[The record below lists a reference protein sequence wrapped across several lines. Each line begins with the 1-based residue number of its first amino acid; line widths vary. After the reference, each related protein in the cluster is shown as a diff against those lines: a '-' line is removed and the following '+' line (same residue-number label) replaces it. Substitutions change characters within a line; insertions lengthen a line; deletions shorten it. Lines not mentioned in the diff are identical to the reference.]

1 MKQSKMT
8 LIALVIILIG
18 LALCTIHIVY
28 ADNQNSK
35 EASSND
41 LGFMQQSFDTKQVE
55 HTSKTKLTSYD
66 KSGQQSDATGNLS
79 DLSGNLTTNNS
90 TGSNSLG
97 NYSEIVGG
105 SETKIPKGLGK
116 KHSYTSWQS
125 VNSSNKDAFK
135 LVKKTGLHFDNEGFA
150 KIRGRYVV
158 ICTKV
163 FGDVGDYVDF
173 YKENGTVIPCIIGD
187 IKNSSNKWGTSNGKD
202 VLDFFVDRAT
212 WYPVDEGGN
221 QQLDSVSFKIQEDD
235 LEEICDYFEKLTE
248 YFDNIQ
254 NNNSKVTSIE
264 NIIKKLNTIGNALET
279 GNKQLTLVVM
289 IVLCFIFYFAFK
301 FVFPIYVIALAMFT
315 IYNVKL
321 SSKIYTT
328 SLLRKVIEDNISAI
342 EQMYRD
348 KALAQL
354 NQEKRELE
362 ESYKETKNE
371 LENELSDTKN
381 KLESILM
388 SAKERFTYDDDKLR
402 ENQNNLLIVNKNK
415 KSELERLK
423 LQEKQKY
430 DSLLK
435 ELEVT
440 KQQFDQAA
448 DNLKNKYINFDK
460 VGDSYVMD
468 KDFLLDIDAVTKKP
482 KFFEFNFGS
491 NLFIYSDI
499 TDVIN
504 FIKLFVVQVRARLKP
519 SCINM
524 TIFDDKFMGRDYL
537 CFKETEDDKYDNIMR
552 LLINKEELKNYV
564 GELSELS
571 ITRTTNIKREFN
583 NIIEYNN
590 FMLSQNSLPES
601 YTFFFVQDIVL
612 NTLLETTFRQ
622 ILLNGSDLGIYPFV
636 FLSMENFSQGGNDAK
651 ELIKYFDN
659 IYTFDQDA
667 THQYEGSNTILKR
680 KAKDFVLERILG
692 EES

>member
-1 MKQSKMT
+1 MNTDKKQQEVLSYDDLKIKLTNLQRDLAKCRENIENYERQSKHLEHEELNIKQSFERT
-8 LIALVIILIG
+8 LSEESNKELNQYVNNLSAPVANKVTELEDELLELEDRFKEEMSKFSKEDLTDYYYSESEMLEDVHKALAMLNERLTNLIG
-18 LALCTIHIVY
+18 ERF
-28 ADNQNSK
+28 QK
-35 EASSND
+35 E
-41 LGFMQQSFDTKQVE
+41 L
-55 HTSKTKLTSYD
+55 
-66 KSGQQSDATGNLS
+66 
-79 DLSGNLTTNNS
+79 
-90 TGSNSLG
+90 
-97 NYSEIVGG
+97 
-105 SETKIPKGLGK
+105 
-116 KHSYTSWQS
+116 
-125 VNSSNKDAFK
+125 
-135 LVKKTGLHFDNEGFA
+135 
-150 KIRGRYVV
+150 
-158 ICTKV
+158 
-163 FGDVGDYVDF
+163 
-173 YKENGTVIPCIIGD
+173 
-187 IKNSSNKWGTSNGKD
+187 
-202 VLDFFVDRAT
+202 
-212 WYPVDEGGN
+212 N

-264 NIIKKLNTIGNALET
+264 NIVKKLNTIGNALET

-289 IVLCFIFYFAFK
+289 LVLCFIFYFAFK

-342 EQMYRD
+342 EQMYRE
-348 KALAQL
+348 KALDQL

-491 NLFIYSDI
+491 NLFIYYDI

>member
-1 MKQSKMT
+1 MNTDKKQQEVLSYDDLKIKLTNLQRDLAKCRENIENYERQSKHLEHEELNIKQSFERT
-8 LIALVIILIG
+8 LSEESNKELNQYVNNLSAPVANKVTELEDELLELEDRFKEEMSKFSKEDLTDYYYSESEMLEDVHKALAMLNERLTNLIG
-18 LALCTIHIVY
+18 ERF
-28 ADNQNSK
+28 QK
-35 EASSND
+35 E
-41 LGFMQQSFDTKQVE
+41 L
-55 HTSKTKLTSYD
+55 
-66 KSGQQSDATGNLS
+66 
-79 DLSGNLTTNNS
+79 
-90 TGSNSLG
+90 
-97 NYSEIVGG
+97 
-105 SETKIPKGLGK
+105 
-116 KHSYTSWQS
+116 
-125 VNSSNKDAFK
+125 
-135 LVKKTGLHFDNEGFA
+135 
-150 KIRGRYVV
+150 
-158 ICTKV
+158 
-163 FGDVGDYVDF
+163 
-173 YKENGTVIPCIIGD
+173 
-187 IKNSSNKWGTSNGKD
+187 
-202 VLDFFVDRAT
+202 
-212 WYPVDEGGN
+212 N
-221 QQLDSVSFKIQEDD
+221 QQLDSVSFKIQADD

-289 IVLCFIFYFAFK
+289 LVLCFIFYFAFK

-504 FIKLFVVQVRARLKP
+504 FVKLFVVQVRARLKP

>member
-1 MKQSKMT
+1 MNTDKKQQEVLSYDDLKIKLTNLQRDLAKCRENIENYERQSKHLEHEELNIKQSFERT
-8 LIALVIILIG
+8 LSEESNKELNQYVNNLSAPVANKVTELEDELLELEDRFKEEMSKFSKEDLTDYYYSESEMLEDVHKALAMLNERLTNLIG
-18 LALCTIHIVY
+18 ERF
-28 ADNQNSK
+28 QK
-35 EASSND
+35 E
-41 LGFMQQSFDTKQVE
+41 L
-55 HTSKTKLTSYD
+55 
-66 KSGQQSDATGNLS
+66 
-79 DLSGNLTTNNS
+79 
-90 TGSNSLG
+90 
-97 NYSEIVGG
+97 
-105 SETKIPKGLGK
+105 
-116 KHSYTSWQS
+116 
-125 VNSSNKDAFK
+125 
-135 LVKKTGLHFDNEGFA
+135 
-150 KIRGRYVV
+150 
-158 ICTKV
+158 
-163 FGDVGDYVDF
+163 
-173 YKENGTVIPCIIGD
+173 
-187 IKNSSNKWGTSNGKD
+187 
-202 VLDFFVDRAT
+202 
-212 WYPVDEGGN
+212 N
-221 QQLDSVSFKIQEDD
+221 QQLDSVSFKIQADD

-264 NIIKKLNTIGNALET
+264 NIVKKLNTIGNALET

-289 IVLCFIFYFAFK
+289 LVLCFIFYFAFK

-388 SAKERFTYDDDKLR
+388 SSKERFTYDDDKLR

>member
-1 MKQSKMT
+1 MHKLNVDMNTDKKQQEVLSYDDLKIKLTNLQRDLAKCRENIENYERQSKHLEHEELNIKQSFERT
-8 LIALVIILIG
+8 LSEESNKELNQYVNNLSAPVANKVTELEDELLELEDRFKEEMSKFSKEDLTDYYYSESEMLEDVHKALAMLNERLTNLIG
-18 LALCTIHIVY
+18 ERF
-28 ADNQNSK
+28 QK
-35 EASSND
+35 E
-41 LGFMQQSFDTKQVE
+41 L
-55 HTSKTKLTSYD
+55 
-66 KSGQQSDATGNLS
+66 
-79 DLSGNLTTNNS
+79 
-90 TGSNSLG
+90 
-97 NYSEIVGG
+97 
-105 SETKIPKGLGK
+105 
-116 KHSYTSWQS
+116 
-125 VNSSNKDAFK
+125 
-135 LVKKTGLHFDNEGFA
+135 
-150 KIRGRYVV
+150 
-158 ICTKV
+158 
-163 FGDVGDYVDF
+163 
-173 YKENGTVIPCIIGD
+173 
-187 IKNSSNKWGTSNGKD
+187 
-202 VLDFFVDRAT
+202 
-212 WYPVDEGGN
+212 N

-264 NIIKKLNTIGNALET
+264 NIVKKLNTVGNALET

-289 IVLCFIFYFAFK
+289 LVLCFIFYFAFK

-692 EES
+692 EEI

>member
-1 MKQSKMT
+1 MHKLNVDMNTDKKQQEVLSYDDLKIKLTNLQRDLAKCRENIENYERQSKHLEHEELNIKQSFERT
-8 LIALVIILIG
+8 LSEESNKELNQYVNNLSAPVANKVTELEDELLELEDRFKEEMSKFSKEDLTDYYYSESEMLEDVHKALAMLNERLTNLIG
-18 LALCTIHIVY
+18 ERF
-28 ADNQNSK
+28 QK
-35 EASSND
+35 E
-41 LGFMQQSFDTKQVE
+41 L
-55 HTSKTKLTSYD
+55 
-66 KSGQQSDATGNLS
+66 
-79 DLSGNLTTNNS
+79 
-90 TGSNSLG
+90 
-97 NYSEIVGG
+97 
-105 SETKIPKGLGK
+105 
-116 KHSYTSWQS
+116 
-125 VNSSNKDAFK
+125 
-135 LVKKTGLHFDNEGFA
+135 
-150 KIRGRYVV
+150 
-158 ICTKV
+158 
-163 FGDVGDYVDF
+163 
-173 YKENGTVIPCIIGD
+173 
-187 IKNSSNKWGTSNGKD
+187 
-202 VLDFFVDRAT
+202 
-212 WYPVDEGGN
+212 N

-264 NIIKKLNTIGNALET
+264 NIVKKLNTIGNALET

-289 IVLCFIFYFAFK
+289 LVLCFIFYFAFK
-301 FVFPIYVIALAMFT
+301 FVFPIYVIALVMFT

>member
-1 MKQSKMT
+1 MNTDKNQQEVLSYDDLKIKLTNLQRDLAKCRENIENYERQSKHLEHEELNIKQSFERT
-8 LIALVIILIG
+8 LSEESNKELNQYVNNLSAPVANKVTELEDELLELEDRFKEEMSKFSKGDLTDYYYSESEMLEDVHKALAMLNERLTNLIG
-18 LALCTIHIVY
+18 ERF
-28 ADNQNSK
+28 QK
-35 EASSND
+35 E
-41 LGFMQQSFDTKQVE
+41 L
-55 HTSKTKLTSYD
+55 
-66 KSGQQSDATGNLS
+66 
-79 DLSGNLTTNNS
+79 
-90 TGSNSLG
+90 
-97 NYSEIVGG
+97 
-105 SETKIPKGLGK
+105 
-116 KHSYTSWQS
+116 
-125 VNSSNKDAFK
+125 
-135 LVKKTGLHFDNEGFA
+135 
-150 KIRGRYVV
+150 
-158 ICTKV
+158 
-163 FGDVGDYVDF
+163 
-173 YKENGTVIPCIIGD
+173 
-187 IKNSSNKWGTSNGKD
+187 
-202 VLDFFVDRAT
+202 
-212 WYPVDEGGN
+212 N

-448 DNLKNKYINFDK
+448 DNLKNRYINFDK

>member
-1 MKQSKMT
+1 MHKLNVDMNTDKKQQEVLSYDDLKIKLTNLQRDLAKCRENIENYERQSKHLEHEELNIKQSFERT
-8 LIALVIILIG
+8 LSEESNKELNQYVNNLSAPVANKVTELEDELLELVDRVKEEMSKFSKEDLTDYYYSESEMLEDVHKALAMLNERLTNLIG
-18 LALCTIHIVY
+18 ERF
-28 ADNQNSK
+28 QK
-35 EASSND
+35 E
-41 LGFMQQSFDTKQVE
+41 L
-55 HTSKTKLTSYD
+55 
-66 KSGQQSDATGNLS
+66 
-79 DLSGNLTTNNS
+79 
-90 TGSNSLG
+90 
-97 NYSEIVGG
+97 
-105 SETKIPKGLGK
+105 
-116 KHSYTSWQS
+116 
-125 VNSSNKDAFK
+125 
-135 LVKKTGLHFDNEGFA
+135 
-150 KIRGRYVV
+150 
-158 ICTKV
+158 
-163 FGDVGDYVDF
+163 
-173 YKENGTVIPCIIGD
+173 
-187 IKNSSNKWGTSNGKD
+187 
-202 VLDFFVDRAT
+202 
-212 WYPVDEGGN
+212 N
-221 QQLDSVSFKIQEDD
+221 QQLDSVSFKIQADD

-264 NIIKKLNTIGNALET
+264 NIVKKLNTIGNALET

-289 IVLCFIFYFAFK
+289 LVLCFIFYFAFK

-504 FIKLFVVQVRARLKP
+504 FVKLFVVQVRARLKP

>member
-1 MKQSKMT
+1 MHKLNVDMNTDKNQQEVLSYDDLKIKLTNLQRDLAKCRENIENYERQSKHLEHEELNIKQSFERT
-8 LIALVIILIG
+8 LSEESNKELNQYVNNLSAPVANKVTELEDELLELEDRFKEEMSKFSKEDLTDYYYSESEMLEDVHKALAMLNERLTNLIG
-18 LALCTIHIVY
+18 ERFK
-28 ADNQNSK
+28 K
-35 EASSND
+35 E
-41 LGFMQQSFDTKQVE
+41 L
-55 HTSKTKLTSYD
+55 
-66 KSGQQSDATGNLS
+66 
-79 DLSGNLTTNNS
+79 
-90 TGSNSLG
+90 
-97 NYSEIVGG
+97 
-105 SETKIPKGLGK
+105 
-116 KHSYTSWQS
+116 
-125 VNSSNKDAFK
+125 
-135 LVKKTGLHFDNEGFA
+135 
-150 KIRGRYVV
+150 
-158 ICTKV
+158 
-163 FGDVGDYVDF
+163 
-173 YKENGTVIPCIIGD
+173 
-187 IKNSSNKWGTSNGKD
+187 
-202 VLDFFVDRAT
+202 
-212 WYPVDEGGN
+212 N

-289 IVLCFIFYFAFK
+289 LVLCFIFYFAFK

-435 ELEVT
+435 KLEVT

>member
-1 MKQSKMT
+1 MKGGHKLNVGMDTNKNQQET
-8 LIALVIILIG
+8 LS
-18 LALCTIHIVY
+18 Y
-28 ADNQNSK
+28 DNLK
-35 EASSND
+35 I
-41 LGFMQQSFDTKQVE
+41 
-55 HTSKTKLTSYD
+55 KLTSLQRDLAKCRTNIENYEN
-66 KSGQQSDATGNLS
+66 QSRNLDREEFNIKQSFERTLSEESNKELNRYVNNLS
-79 DLSGNLTTNNS
+79 APVADKVTELEDELLELEDRFKEEMSKFSKEDLTDYY
-90 TGSNSLG
+90 
-97 NYSEIVGG
+97 YSE
-105 SETKIPKGLGK
+105 SEMLEDV
-116 KHSYTSWQS
+116 Q
-125 VNSSNKDAFK
+125 
-135 LVKKTGLHFDNEGFA
+135 KTLAMLNERLTDLIGERFQ
-150 KIRGRYVV
+150 
-158 ICTKV
+158 
-163 FGDVGDYVDF
+163 
-173 YKENGTVIPCIIGD
+173 KE
-187 IKNSSNKWGTSNGKD
+187 
-202 VLDFFVDRAT
+202 L
-212 WYPVDEGGN
+212 N
-221 QQLDSVSFKIQEDD
+221 QQLDSVSFKIQEND

-254 NNNSKVTSIE
+254 NNNNKLSSIE
-264 NIIKKLNTIGNALET
+264 NIVKKLNTIGNALET
-279 GNKQLTLVVM
+279 GNKQLTLIVM

-301 FVFPIYVIALAMFT
+301 FVFPIYVIALAMFS

-328 SLLRKVIEDNISAI
+328 SLIRKVIEDNISAI

-354 NQEKRELE
+354 NQEKKELE
-362 ESYKETKNE
+362 ESYEETKNE

-381 KLESILM
+381 KLESVLM

-402 ENQNNLLIVNKNK
+402 ENQDNLLIVNKNK

-423 LQEKQKY
+423 LQEKKKY

-435 ELEVT
+435 ELEIT

-448 DNLKNKYINFDK
+448 DDLKTKYINFDK
-460 VGDSYVMD
+460 VGDSYTMD
-468 KDFLLDIDAVTKKP
+468 KDFLLDIDSVTKKP

-499 TDVIN
+499 ADVVN
-504 FIKLFVVQVRARLKP
+504 FIKLFIVQVRARLKP

-524 TIFDDKFMGRDYL
+524 TVFDDKFMGRDYL
-537 CFKETEDDKYDNIMR
+537 CFRETDDDKYDNIMR

-583 NIIEYNN
+583 NIVEYNN
-590 FMLSQNSLPES
+590 FMLSQNSLTEP
-601 YTFFFVQDIVL
+601 YTFFFVQDIAL

-622 ILLNGSDLGIYPFV
+622 ILLNGSDLGIYTFV
-636 FLSMENFSQGGNDAK
+636 FLNLESFSQGGNDAR

-692 EES
+692 DDR

>member
-1 MKQSKMT
+1 MHKLNVDMNTDKKQQEVLSYDDLKIKLTNLQRDLAKCRENIENYERQSKHLEHEELNIKQSFERT
-8 LIALVIILIG
+8 LSEESNKELNQYVNNLSAPVANKVTELEDELLELEDRFKEEMSKFSKEDLTDYYYSESEMLEDVHKALAMLNERLTNLIG
-18 LALCTIHIVY
+18 ERF
-28 ADNQNSK
+28 QK
-35 EASSND
+35 E
-41 LGFMQQSFDTKQVE
+41 L
-55 HTSKTKLTSYD
+55 
-66 KSGQQSDATGNLS
+66 
-79 DLSGNLTTNNS
+79 
-90 TGSNSLG
+90 
-97 NYSEIVGG
+97 
-105 SETKIPKGLGK
+105 
-116 KHSYTSWQS
+116 
-125 VNSSNKDAFK
+125 
-135 LVKKTGLHFDNEGFA
+135 
-150 KIRGRYVV
+150 
-158 ICTKV
+158 
-163 FGDVGDYVDF
+163 
-173 YKENGTVIPCIIGD
+173 
-187 IKNSSNKWGTSNGKD
+187 
-202 VLDFFVDRAT
+202 
-212 WYPVDEGGN
+212 N

-289 IVLCFIFYFAFK
+289 LVLCFIFYFAFK

-342 EQMYRD
+342 EQMYRE

>member
-1 MKQSKMT
+1 MSKFSKEDLTDYYYSESEM
-8 LIALVIILIG
+8 LEDVHKALAMLNERLTNLIG
-18 LALCTIHIVY
+18 ERF
-28 ADNQNSK
+28 QK
-35 EASSND
+35 E
-41 LGFMQQSFDTKQVE
+41 L
-55 HTSKTKLTSYD
+55 
-66 KSGQQSDATGNLS
+66 
-79 DLSGNLTTNNS
+79 
-90 TGSNSLG
+90 
-97 NYSEIVGG
+97 
-105 SETKIPKGLGK
+105 
-116 KHSYTSWQS
+116 
-125 VNSSNKDAFK
+125 
-135 LVKKTGLHFDNEGFA
+135 
-150 KIRGRYVV
+150 
-158 ICTKV
+158 
-163 FGDVGDYVDF
+163 
-173 YKENGTVIPCIIGD
+173 
-187 IKNSSNKWGTSNGKD
+187 
-202 VLDFFVDRAT
+202 
-212 WYPVDEGGN
+212 N

>member
-1 MKQSKMT
+1 MHKLNVDMNTDKKQQEVLSYDDLKIKLTNLQRDLAKCRENIENYERQSKHLEHEELNIKQSFERT
-8 LIALVIILIG
+8 LSEESNKELNQYVNNLSAPVANKVTELEDELLELEDRFKEEMSKFSKEDLTDYYYSESEMLEDIHKALAMLNERLTNLIG
-18 LALCTIHIVY
+18 ERF
-28 ADNQNSK
+28 QK
-35 EASSND
+35 
-41 LGFMQQSFDTKQVE
+41 
-55 HTSKTKLTSYD
+55 KL
-66 KSGQQSDATGNLS
+66 
-79 DLSGNLTTNNS
+79 
-90 TGSNSLG
+90 
-97 NYSEIVGG
+97 
-105 SETKIPKGLGK
+105 
-116 KHSYTSWQS
+116 
-125 VNSSNKDAFK
+125 
-135 LVKKTGLHFDNEGFA
+135 
-150 KIRGRYVV
+150 
-158 ICTKV
+158 
-163 FGDVGDYVDF
+163 
-173 YKENGTVIPCIIGD
+173 
-187 IKNSSNKWGTSNGKD
+187 
-202 VLDFFVDRAT
+202 
-212 WYPVDEGGN
+212 N

-264 NIIKKLNTIGNALET
+264 NIVKKLNTIGNALKT

-289 IVLCFIFYFAFK
+289 LVLCFIFYFAFK

-692 EES
+692 EEI

>member
-1 MKQSKMT
+1 MHKLNVDMNTDKKQQEVLSYDDLKIKLTNLQRDLAKCRENIENYERQSKHLEHEELNIKQSFERT
-8 LIALVIILIG
+8 LSEESNKELNQYVNNLSAPVANKVTELEDELLELEDRFKEEMSKFSKEDLTDYYYSESEMLEDVHKALAMLNERLTNLIG
-18 LALCTIHIVY
+18 ERF
-28 ADNQNSK
+28 QK
-35 EASSND
+35 E
-41 LGFMQQSFDTKQVE
+41 L
-55 HTSKTKLTSYD
+55 
-66 KSGQQSDATGNLS
+66 
-79 DLSGNLTTNNS
+79 
-90 TGSNSLG
+90 
-97 NYSEIVGG
+97 
-105 SETKIPKGLGK
+105 
-116 KHSYTSWQS
+116 
-125 VNSSNKDAFK
+125 
-135 LVKKTGLHFDNEGFA
+135 
-150 KIRGRYVV
+150 
-158 ICTKV
+158 
-163 FGDVGDYVDF
+163 
-173 YKENGTVIPCIIGD
+173 
-187 IKNSSNKWGTSNGKD
+187 
-202 VLDFFVDRAT
+202 
-212 WYPVDEGGN
+212 N
-221 QQLDSVSFKIQEDD
+221 QQLDSVSFKIQADD

-264 NIIKKLNTIGNALET
+264 NIVKKLNTIGNALET
-279 GNKQLTLVVM
+279 GNKQLTLVV
-289 IVLCFIFYFAFK
+289 ILVLCFIFYFAFK

>member
-1 MKQSKMT
+1 MNTDKNQQEVLSYDDLKIKLTNLQRDLAKCRENIENYERQSKHLEHEELNIKQSFERT
-8 LIALVIILIG
+8 LSEESNKELNQYVNNLSAPVANKVTELEDELLELEDRFKEEMSKFSKEDLTDYYYSESEMLEDVHKALAMLNERLTNLIG
-18 LALCTIHIVY
+18 ERF
-28 ADNQNSK
+28 QK
-35 EASSND
+35 E
-41 LGFMQQSFDTKQVE
+41 L
-55 HTSKTKLTSYD
+55 
-66 KSGQQSDATGNLS
+66 
-79 DLSGNLTTNNS
+79 
-90 TGSNSLG
+90 
-97 NYSEIVGG
+97 
-105 SETKIPKGLGK
+105 
-116 KHSYTSWQS
+116 
-125 VNSSNKDAFK
+125 
-135 LVKKTGLHFDNEGFA
+135 
-150 KIRGRYVV
+150 
-158 ICTKV
+158 
-163 FGDVGDYVDF
+163 
-173 YKENGTVIPCIIGD
+173 
-187 IKNSSNKWGTSNGKD
+187 
-202 VLDFFVDRAT
+202 
-212 WYPVDEGGN
+212 N

-264 NIIKKLNTIGNALET
+264 NIIKKLNTIGNALEA

>member
-1 MKQSKMT
+1 MNTDKKQQEVLSYDDLKIKLTNLQRDLAKCRENIENYERQSKHLEHEELNIKQSFERT
-8 LIALVIILIG
+8 LSEESNKELNQYVNNLSAPVANKVTELEDELLELEDRFKEEMSKFSKEDLIDYYYSESEMLEDVHKALAMLNERLTNLIG
-18 LALCTIHIVY
+18 ERF
-28 ADNQNSK
+28 QK
-35 EASSND
+35 E
-41 LGFMQQSFDTKQVE
+41 L
-55 HTSKTKLTSYD
+55 
-66 KSGQQSDATGNLS
+66 
-79 DLSGNLTTNNS
+79 
-90 TGSNSLG
+90 
-97 NYSEIVGG
+97 
-105 SETKIPKGLGK
+105 
-116 KHSYTSWQS
+116 
-125 VNSSNKDAFK
+125 
-135 LVKKTGLHFDNEGFA
+135 
-150 KIRGRYVV
+150 
-158 ICTKV
+158 
-163 FGDVGDYVDF
+163 
-173 YKENGTVIPCIIGD
+173 
-187 IKNSSNKWGTSNGKD
+187 
-202 VLDFFVDRAT
+202 
-212 WYPVDEGGN
+212 N

-264 NIIKKLNTIGNALET
+264 NIVKKLNTIGNALET

-289 IVLCFIFYFAFK
+289 LVLCFIFYFAFK

-342 EQMYRD
+342 EQMYRE

>member
-1 MKQSKMT
+1 MHKLNVDMNTDKKQQEVLSYDDLKIKLTNLQRDLAKCRENIENYERQSKHLEHEELNIKQSFERT
-8 LIALVIILIG
+8 LSEESNKELNQYVNNLSAPVANKVTELEDELLELEDRFKEEMSKFSKEDLTDYYYSESEMLEDVHKALAMLNERLTNLIG
-18 LALCTIHIVY
+18 ERF
-28 ADNQNSK
+28 QK
-35 EASSND
+35 E
-41 LGFMQQSFDTKQVE
+41 L
-55 HTSKTKLTSYD
+55 
-66 KSGQQSDATGNLS
+66 
-79 DLSGNLTTNNS
+79 
-90 TGSNSLG
+90 
-97 NYSEIVGG
+97 
-105 SETKIPKGLGK
+105 
-116 KHSYTSWQS
+116 
-125 VNSSNKDAFK
+125 
-135 LVKKTGLHFDNEGFA
+135 
-150 KIRGRYVV
+150 
-158 ICTKV
+158 
-163 FGDVGDYVDF
+163 
-173 YKENGTVIPCIIGD
+173 
-187 IKNSSNKWGTSNGKD
+187 
-202 VLDFFVDRAT
+202 
-212 WYPVDEGGN
+212 N
-221 QQLDSVSFKIQEDD
+221 QQLDSVSFKIQADD

-264 NIIKKLNTIGNALET
+264 NIVKKLNTIGNALET

-289 IVLCFIFYFAFK
+289 LVLCFIFYFAFK

-362 ESYKETKNE
+362 ESYKETTNE
-371 LENELSDTKN
+371 LETELSDTKN

>member
-1 MKQSKMT
+1 MNTDKNQQEVLSYDDLKIKLTNLQRDLAKCRENIENYERQSKHLEHEELNIKQSFERT
-8 LIALVIILIG
+8 LSEESNKELNQYVNNLSAPVANKVTELEDELLELEDRFKEEMSKFSKEDLTDYYYSESEMLEDVHKALAMLNERLTNLIG
-18 LALCTIHIVY
+18 ERF
-28 ADNQNSK
+28 QK
-35 EASSND
+35 E
-41 LGFMQQSFDTKQVE
+41 L
-55 HTSKTKLTSYD
+55 
-66 KSGQQSDATGNLS
+66 
-79 DLSGNLTTNNS
+79 
-90 TGSNSLG
+90 
-97 NYSEIVGG
+97 
-105 SETKIPKGLGK
+105 
-116 KHSYTSWQS
+116 
-125 VNSSNKDAFK
+125 
-135 LVKKTGLHFDNEGFA
+135 
-150 KIRGRYVV
+150 
-158 ICTKV
+158 
-163 FGDVGDYVDF
+163 
-173 YKENGTVIPCIIGD
+173 
-187 IKNSSNKWGTSNGKD
+187 
-202 VLDFFVDRAT
+202 
-212 WYPVDEGGN
+212 N

-430 DSLLK
+430 DSMLK

>member
-1 MKQSKMT
+1 MNTDKKQQEVLSYDDLKIKLTNLQRDLAKCRENIENYERQSKHLEHEELNIKQSFERT
-8 LIALVIILIG
+8 LSEESNKELNQYVNNLSAPVANKVTELEDELLELEDRFKEEMSKFSKEDLTDYYYSESEMLEDVHKALAMLNERLTNLIG
-18 LALCTIHIVY
+18 ERF
-28 ADNQNSK
+28 QK
-35 EASSND
+35 E
-41 LGFMQQSFDTKQVE
+41 L
-55 HTSKTKLTSYD
+55 
-66 KSGQQSDATGNLS
+66 
-79 DLSGNLTTNNS
+79 
-90 TGSNSLG
+90 
-97 NYSEIVGG
+97 
-105 SETKIPKGLGK
+105 
-116 KHSYTSWQS
+116 
-125 VNSSNKDAFK
+125 
-135 LVKKTGLHFDNEGFA
+135 
-150 KIRGRYVV
+150 
-158 ICTKV
+158 
-163 FGDVGDYVDF
+163 
-173 YKENGTVIPCIIGD
+173 
-187 IKNSSNKWGTSNGKD
+187 
-202 VLDFFVDRAT
+202 
-212 WYPVDEGGN
+212 N
-221 QQLDSVSFKIQEDD
+221 QQLDSVSFKIQADD

-264 NIIKKLNTIGNALET
+264 NIVKKLNTIGNALET

-289 IVLCFIFYFAFK
+289 LVLCFIFYFAFK
-301 FVFPIYVIALAMFT
+301 FVFPIYAIALAMFT

>member
-1 MKQSKMT
+1 MHKLNVDMNTDKKQQEVLSYDDLKIKLTNLQRDLAKCRENIENYERQSKHLEHEELNIKQSFERT
-8 LIALVIILIG
+8 LSEESNKELNQYVNNLSAPVANKVTELEDELLELEDRFKEEMSKFSKEDLTDYYYSESEMLEDVHKALAMLNERLTNLIG
-18 LALCTIHIVY
+18 ERF
-28 ADNQNSK
+28 QK
-35 EASSND
+35 E
-41 LGFMQQSFDTKQVE
+41 L
-55 HTSKTKLTSYD
+55 
-66 KSGQQSDATGNLS
+66 
-79 DLSGNLTTNNS
+79 
-90 TGSNSLG
+90 
-97 NYSEIVGG
+97 
-105 SETKIPKGLGK
+105 
-116 KHSYTSWQS
+116 
-125 VNSSNKDAFK
+125 
-135 LVKKTGLHFDNEGFA
+135 
-150 KIRGRYVV
+150 
-158 ICTKV
+158 
-163 FGDVGDYVDF
+163 
-173 YKENGTVIPCIIGD
+173 
-187 IKNSSNKWGTSNGKD
+187 
-202 VLDFFVDRAT
+202 
-212 WYPVDEGGN
+212 N
-221 QQLDSVSFKIQEDD
+221 QQLDSVSFKIQADD

-264 NIIKKLNTIGNALET
+264 NIVKKLNTIGNALET

-289 IVLCFIFYFAFK
+289 LVLCFIFYFAFK

-348 KALAQL
+348 KALAKL

>member
-1 MKQSKMT
+1 MNTDKKQQEVLSYDDLKIKLTNLQRDLAKCRENIENYERQSKHLEHEELNIKQSFERT
-8 LIALVIILIG
+8 LSEESNKELNQYVNNLSAPVANKVTELEDELLELEDRFKEEMSKFSKEDLTDYYYSESEMLEDVHKALAMLNERLTNLIG
-18 LALCTIHIVY
+18 ERF
-28 ADNQNSK
+28 QK
-35 EASSND
+35 E
-41 LGFMQQSFDTKQVE
+41 L
-55 HTSKTKLTSYD
+55 
-66 KSGQQSDATGNLS
+66 
-79 DLSGNLTTNNS
+79 
-90 TGSNSLG
+90 
-97 NYSEIVGG
+97 
-105 SETKIPKGLGK
+105 
-116 KHSYTSWQS
+116 
-125 VNSSNKDAFK
+125 
-135 LVKKTGLHFDNEGFA
+135 
-150 KIRGRYVV
+150 
-158 ICTKV
+158 
-163 FGDVGDYVDF
+163 
-173 YKENGTVIPCIIGD
+173 
-187 IKNSSNKWGTSNGKD
+187 
-202 VLDFFVDRAT
+202 
-212 WYPVDEGGN
+212 N
-221 QQLDSVSFKIQEDD
+221 QQLDSVSFKIQADD

-264 NIIKKLNTIGNALET
+264 NIVKKLNTIGNALET

-289 IVLCFIFYFAFK
+289 LVLCFIFYFAFK

-636 FLSMENFSQGGNDAK
+636 FLSMENFSQDGNDAK

>member
-1 MKQSKMT
+1 MNTDKKQQEVLSYDDLKIKLTNLQRDLAKCRENIENYERQSKHLEHEELNIKQSFERT
-8 LIALVIILIG
+8 LSEESNKELNQYVNNLSAPVANKVTELEDELLELEDRFKEEMSKFSKEDLTDYYYSESEMLEDVHKALAMLNERLTNLIG
-18 LALCTIHIVY
+18 ERF
-28 ADNQNSK
+28 QK
-35 EASSND
+35 E
-41 LGFMQQSFDTKQVE
+41 L
-55 HTSKTKLTSYD
+55 
-66 KSGQQSDATGNLS
+66 
-79 DLSGNLTTNNS
+79 
-90 TGSNSLG
+90 
-97 NYSEIVGG
+97 
-105 SETKIPKGLGK
+105 
-116 KHSYTSWQS
+116 
-125 VNSSNKDAFK
+125 
-135 LVKKTGLHFDNEGFA
+135 
-150 KIRGRYVV
+150 
-158 ICTKV
+158 
-163 FGDVGDYVDF
+163 
-173 YKENGTVIPCIIGD
+173 
-187 IKNSSNKWGTSNGKD
+187 
-202 VLDFFVDRAT
+202 
-212 WYPVDEGGN
+212 N

-289 IVLCFIFYFAFK
+289 LVLCFIFYFAFK

-468 KDFLLDIDAVTKKP
+468 KDFLLDIDAVIKKP

>member
-1 MKQSKMT
+1 MHKLNVDMNTDKKQQEVLSYDDLKIKLTNLQRDLAKCRENIENYERQSKHLEHEELNIKQSFERT
-8 LIALVIILIG
+8 LSEESNKELNQYVNNLSAPVANKVTELEDELLELEDRFKEEMSKFSKEDLTDYYYSESEMLEDVHKALAMLNERLTNLIG
-18 LALCTIHIVY
+18 ERF
-28 ADNQNSK
+28 QK
-35 EASSND
+35 E
-41 LGFMQQSFDTKQVE
+41 L
-55 HTSKTKLTSYD
+55 
-66 KSGQQSDATGNLS
+66 
-79 DLSGNLTTNNS
+79 
-90 TGSNSLG
+90 
-97 NYSEIVGG
+97 
-105 SETKIPKGLGK
+105 
-116 KHSYTSWQS
+116 
-125 VNSSNKDAFK
+125 
-135 LVKKTGLHFDNEGFA
+135 
-150 KIRGRYVV
+150 
-158 ICTKV
+158 
-163 FGDVGDYVDF
+163 
-173 YKENGTVIPCIIGD
+173 
-187 IKNSSNKWGTSNGKD
+187 
-202 VLDFFVDRAT
+202 
-212 WYPVDEGGN
+212 N

-264 NIIKKLNTIGNALET
+264 NIVKKLNTIGNALET

-289 IVLCFIFYFAFK
+289 LVLCFIFYFAFK

-430 DSLLK
+430 DSMLK

-612 NTLLETTFRQ
+612 NTLLETTFIQ

>member
-1 MKQSKMT
+1 MHKLNVDMNTDKKQQEVLSYDDLKIKLTNLQRDLAKCRENIENYERQSKHLEHEELNIKQSFERT
-8 LIALVIILIG
+8 LSEESNKELNQYVNNLSAPVANKVTELEDELLELEDRFKEEMSKFSKEDLTDYYYSESEMLEDVHKALAMLNERLINLIG
-18 LALCTIHIVY
+18 ERF
-28 ADNQNSK
+28 QK
-35 EASSND
+35 E
-41 LGFMQQSFDTKQVE
+41 L
-55 HTSKTKLTSYD
+55 
-66 KSGQQSDATGNLS
+66 
-79 DLSGNLTTNNS
+79 
-90 TGSNSLG
+90 
-97 NYSEIVGG
+97 
-105 SETKIPKGLGK
+105 
-116 KHSYTSWQS
+116 
-125 VNSSNKDAFK
+125 
-135 LVKKTGLHFDNEGFA
+135 
-150 KIRGRYVV
+150 
-158 ICTKV
+158 
-163 FGDVGDYVDF
+163 
-173 YKENGTVIPCIIGD
+173 
-187 IKNSSNKWGTSNGKD
+187 
-202 VLDFFVDRAT
+202 
-212 WYPVDEGGN
+212 N

-264 NIIKKLNTIGNALET
+264 NIVKKLNTIGNALET

-289 IVLCFIFYFAFK
+289 LVLCFIFYFAFK

-342 EQMYRD
+342 EQMYRE

>member
-1 MKQSKMT
+1 MNTDKNQQEVLSYDDLKIKLTNLQRDLAKCRENIENYERQSKHLEHEELNIKQSFERT
-8 LIALVIILIG
+8 LSEESNKELNQYVNNLSAPVANKVTELEDELLELEDRFKEEMSKFSKEDLTDYYYSESEMLEDVHKALAMLNERLTNLIG
-18 LALCTIHIVY
+18 ERF
-28 ADNQNSK
+28 QK
-35 EASSND
+35 E
-41 LGFMQQSFDTKQVE
+41 L
-55 HTSKTKLTSYD
+55 
-66 KSGQQSDATGNLS
+66 
-79 DLSGNLTTNNS
+79 
-90 TGSNSLG
+90 
-97 NYSEIVGG
+97 
-105 SETKIPKGLGK
+105 
-116 KHSYTSWQS
+116 
-125 VNSSNKDAFK
+125 
-135 LVKKTGLHFDNEGFA
+135 
-150 KIRGRYVV
+150 
-158 ICTKV
+158 
-163 FGDVGDYVDF
+163 
-173 YKENGTVIPCIIGD
+173 
-187 IKNSSNKWGTSNGKD
+187 
-202 VLDFFVDRAT
+202 
-212 WYPVDEGGN
+212 N

-504 FIKLFVVQVRARLKP
+504 FVKLFVVQVRARLKP

-680 KAKDFVLERILG
+680 KAKDFVLERIIG

>member
-1 MKQSKMT
+1 MHKLNVDMNTDKKQQEVLSYDDLKIKLTNLQRDLAKCRENIENYERQSKHLEHEELNIKQSFERT
-8 LIALVIILIG
+8 LSEESNKELNQYVNNLSAPVANKVTELEDELLELEDRFKEEMSKFSKEDLTDYYYSESEMLEDVHKALAMLNERLTNLIG
-18 LALCTIHIVY
+18 ERF
-28 ADNQNSK
+28 QK
-35 EASSND
+35 E
-41 LGFMQQSFDTKQVE
+41 L
-55 HTSKTKLTSYD
+55 
-66 KSGQQSDATGNLS
+66 
-79 DLSGNLTTNNS
+79 
-90 TGSNSLG
+90 
-97 NYSEIVGG
+97 
-105 SETKIPKGLGK
+105 
-116 KHSYTSWQS
+116 
-125 VNSSNKDAFK
+125 
-135 LVKKTGLHFDNEGFA
+135 
-150 KIRGRYVV
+150 
-158 ICTKV
+158 
-163 FGDVGDYVDF
+163 
-173 YKENGTVIPCIIGD
+173 
-187 IKNSSNKWGTSNGKD
+187 
-202 VLDFFVDRAT
+202 
-212 WYPVDEGGN
+212 N
-221 QQLDSVSFKIQEDD
+221 QQLDSVSFKIQADD

-264 NIIKKLNTIGNALET
+264 NIVKKLNTIGNALET

-289 IVLCFIFYFAFK
+289 LVLCFIFYFAFK

-519 SCINM
+519 SCVNM

>member
-1 MKQSKMT
+1 MHKLNVDMNTDKKQQEVLSYDDLKIKLTNLQRDLAKCRENIENYERQSKHLEHEELNIKQSFERT
-8 LIALVIILIG
+8 LSEESNKELNQYVNNLSAPVANKVTELEDELLELEDRFKEEMSKFSKEDLTDYYYSESEMLEDVHKALAMLNERLTNLIG
-18 LALCTIHIVY
+18 ERF
-28 ADNQNSK
+28 QK
-35 EASSND
+35 E
-41 LGFMQQSFDTKQVE
+41 L
-55 HTSKTKLTSYD
+55 
-66 KSGQQSDATGNLS
+66 
-79 DLSGNLTTNNS
+79 
-90 TGSNSLG
+90 
-97 NYSEIVGG
+97 
-105 SETKIPKGLGK
+105 
-116 KHSYTSWQS
+116 
-125 VNSSNKDAFK
+125 
-135 LVKKTGLHFDNEGFA
+135 
-150 KIRGRYVV
+150 
-158 ICTKV
+158 
-163 FGDVGDYVDF
+163 
-173 YKENGTVIPCIIGD
+173 
-187 IKNSSNKWGTSNGKD
+187 
-202 VLDFFVDRAT
+202 
-212 WYPVDEGGN
+212 N
-221 QQLDSVSFKIQEDD
+221 QQLDSVSFKIQADD

-264 NIIKKLNTIGNALET
+264 NIVKKLNTIGNALET

-289 IVLCFIFYFAFK
+289 LVLCFIFYFAFK

-636 FLSMENFSQGGNDAK
+636 FLSMENFSQDGNDAK

>member
-1 MKQSKMT
+1 MHKLNVDMNTDKKQQEVLSYDDLKIKLTNLQRDLAKCRENIENYERQSKHLEHEELNIKQSFERT
-8 LIALVIILIG
+8 LSEESNKELNQYVNNLSAPVANKVTELEDELLESEDRFKEEMSKFSKEDLTDYYYSESEMLEDVHKALAMLNERLTNLIG
-18 LALCTIHIVY
+18 ERF
-28 ADNQNSK
+28 QK
-35 EASSND
+35 E
-41 LGFMQQSFDTKQVE
+41 L
-55 HTSKTKLTSYD
+55 
-66 KSGQQSDATGNLS
+66 
-79 DLSGNLTTNNS
+79 
-90 TGSNSLG
+90 
-97 NYSEIVGG
+97 
-105 SETKIPKGLGK
+105 
-116 KHSYTSWQS
+116 
-125 VNSSNKDAFK
+125 
-135 LVKKTGLHFDNEGFA
+135 
-150 KIRGRYVV
+150 
-158 ICTKV
+158 
-163 FGDVGDYVDF
+163 
-173 YKENGTVIPCIIGD
+173 
-187 IKNSSNKWGTSNGKD
+187 
-202 VLDFFVDRAT
+202 
-212 WYPVDEGGN
+212 N
-221 QQLDSVSFKIQEDD
+221 QQLDSVSFKIQADD

-264 NIIKKLNTIGNALET
+264 NIVKKLNTIGNALET

-289 IVLCFIFYFAFK
+289 LVLCFIFYFAFK

>member
-1 MKQSKMT
+1 MHKLNVDMNTDKKQQEVLSYDDLKIKLTNLQRDLAKCRENIENYERQSKHLEHEELNIKQSFERT
-8 LIALVIILIG
+8 LSEESNKELNQYVNNLSAPVANKVTELEDELLELEDRFKEEMSKLSKEDLTDYYYSESEMLEDIHKALAMLNERLINLIG
-18 LALCTIHIVY
+18 ERF
-28 ADNQNSK
+28 QK
-35 EASSND
+35 E
-41 LGFMQQSFDTKQVE
+41 L
-55 HTSKTKLTSYD
+55 
-66 KSGQQSDATGNLS
+66 
-79 DLSGNLTTNNS
+79 
-90 TGSNSLG
+90 
-97 NYSEIVGG
+97 
-105 SETKIPKGLGK
+105 
-116 KHSYTSWQS
+116 
-125 VNSSNKDAFK
+125 
-135 LVKKTGLHFDNEGFA
+135 
-150 KIRGRYVV
+150 
-158 ICTKV
+158 
-163 FGDVGDYVDF
+163 
-173 YKENGTVIPCIIGD
+173 
-187 IKNSSNKWGTSNGKD
+187 
-202 VLDFFVDRAT
+202 
-212 WYPVDEGGN
+212 N

-264 NIIKKLNTIGNALET
+264 NIVKKLNTIGNALET

-289 IVLCFIFYFAFK
+289 LVLCFIFYFAFK

-590 FMLSQNSLPES
+590 FMLLQNSLPES

>member
-1 MKQSKMT
+1 MHKLNVDMNTDKKQQEVLSYDDLKIKLTNLQRDLAKCRENIENYERQSKHLEHEELNIKQSFERT
-8 LIALVIILIG
+8 LSEESNKELNQYVNNLSAPVANKVTELEDELLELEDRFKEEMSKFSKEDLTDYYYSESEMLEDVHKALAMLNERLTNLIG
-18 LALCTIHIVY
+18 ERF
-28 ADNQNSK
+28 QK
-35 EASSND
+35 E
-41 LGFMQQSFDTKQVE
+41 L
-55 HTSKTKLTSYD
+55 
-66 KSGQQSDATGNLS
+66 
-79 DLSGNLTTNNS
+79 
-90 TGSNSLG
+90 
-97 NYSEIVGG
+97 
-105 SETKIPKGLGK
+105 
-116 KHSYTSWQS
+116 
-125 VNSSNKDAFK
+125 
-135 LVKKTGLHFDNEGFA
+135 
-150 KIRGRYVV
+150 
-158 ICTKV
+158 
-163 FGDVGDYVDF
+163 
-173 YKENGTVIPCIIGD
+173 
-187 IKNSSNKWGTSNGKD
+187 
-202 VLDFFVDRAT
+202 
-212 WYPVDEGGN
+212 N
-221 QQLDSVSFKIQEDD
+221 QQLDSVSFKIQADD

-264 NIIKKLNTIGNALET
+264 NIVKKLNTIGNALET

-289 IVLCFIFYFAFK
+289 LVLCFIFYFAFK

-430 DSLLK
+430 DSMLK

>member
-1 MKQSKMT
+1 MNTDKKQQEVLSYDDLKIKLTNLQRDLVKCRENIENYERQSKHLEHEELNIKQSFERT
-8 LIALVIILIG
+8 LSEESNKELNQYVNNLSAPVANKVTELEDELLELEDRFKEEMSKFSKEDLTDYYYSESEMLEDVHKALAMLNERLTNLIG
-18 LALCTIHIVY
+18 ERF
-28 ADNQNSK
+28 QK
-35 EASSND
+35 E
-41 LGFMQQSFDTKQVE
+41 L
-55 HTSKTKLTSYD
+55 
-66 KSGQQSDATGNLS
+66 
-79 DLSGNLTTNNS
+79 
-90 TGSNSLG
+90 
-97 NYSEIVGG
+97 
-105 SETKIPKGLGK
+105 
-116 KHSYTSWQS
+116 
-125 VNSSNKDAFK
+125 
-135 LVKKTGLHFDNEGFA
+135 
-150 KIRGRYVV
+150 
-158 ICTKV
+158 
-163 FGDVGDYVDF
+163 
-173 YKENGTVIPCIIGD
+173 
-187 IKNSSNKWGTSNGKD
+187 
-202 VLDFFVDRAT
+202 
-212 WYPVDEGGN
+212 N

-264 NIIKKLNTIGNALET
+264 NIVKKLNTIGNALET

-289 IVLCFIFYFAFK
+289 LVLCFIFYFAFK

>member
-1 MKQSKMT
+1 MHKLNVDMNTDKKQQEVLSYDDLKIKLTNLQRDLAKCRENIENYERQSKHLEHEELNIKQSFERT
-8 LIALVIILIG
+8 LSEESNKELNQYVNNLSAPVANKVTELEDELLELEDRFKEEMSKFSKEDLTDYYYSESEMLEDVHKALAMLNERLTNLIG
-18 LALCTIHIVY
+18 ERF
-28 ADNQNSK
+28 QK
-35 EASSND
+35 E
-41 LGFMQQSFDTKQVE
+41 L
-55 HTSKTKLTSYD
+55 
-66 KSGQQSDATGNLS
+66 
-79 DLSGNLTTNNS
+79 
-90 TGSNSLG
+90 
-97 NYSEIVGG
+97 
-105 SETKIPKGLGK
+105 
-116 KHSYTSWQS
+116 
-125 VNSSNKDAFK
+125 
-135 LVKKTGLHFDNEGFA
+135 
-150 KIRGRYVV
+150 
-158 ICTKV
+158 
-163 FGDVGDYVDF
+163 
-173 YKENGTVIPCIIGD
+173 
-187 IKNSSNKWGTSNGKD
+187 
-202 VLDFFVDRAT
+202 
-212 WYPVDEGGN
+212 N

-264 NIIKKLNTIGNALET
+264 NIVKKLNTIGNALET

-289 IVLCFIFYFAFK
+289 LVLCFIFYFAFK

-622 ILLNGSDLGIYPFV
+622 ILLNGSDLGVYPFV

>member
-1 MKQSKMT
+1 MNTDKKQQEVLSYDDLKIKLTNLQRDLAKCRENIENYERQSKHLEHEELNIKQSFERT
-8 LIALVIILIG
+8 LSEESNKELNQYVNNLSAPVANKVTELEDELLELEDRFKEEMSKFSKEDLTDYYYSESEMLEDVHKALAMLNERLTNLIG
-18 LALCTIHIVY
+18 ERF
-28 ADNQNSK
+28 QK
-35 EASSND
+35 E
-41 LGFMQQSFDTKQVE
+41 L
-55 HTSKTKLTSYD
+55 
-66 KSGQQSDATGNLS
+66 
-79 DLSGNLTTNNS
+79 
-90 TGSNSLG
+90 
-97 NYSEIVGG
+97 
-105 SETKIPKGLGK
+105 
-116 KHSYTSWQS
+116 
-125 VNSSNKDAFK
+125 
-135 LVKKTGLHFDNEGFA
+135 
-150 KIRGRYVV
+150 
-158 ICTKV
+158 
-163 FGDVGDYVDF
+163 
-173 YKENGTVIPCIIGD
+173 
-187 IKNSSNKWGTSNGKD
+187 
-202 VLDFFVDRAT
+202 
-212 WYPVDEGGN
+212 N

-264 NIIKKLNTIGNALET
+264 NIVKKLNTIGNALET

-289 IVLCFIFYFAFK
+289 LVLCFIFYFAFK

-342 EQMYRD
+342 EQMYRE

-636 FLSMENFSQGGNDAK
+636 FLSIENFSQGGNDAK

>member
-1 MKQSKMT
+1 MNTDKKQQEVLSYDDLKIKLTNLQRDLAKCRENIENYERQSKHLEHEELNIKQSFERT
-8 LIALVIILIG
+8 LSEESNKELNQYVNNLSAPVANKVTELEDELLELEDRFKEEISKFSKEDLTDYYYSESEMLEDVHKALAMLNERLTNLIG
-18 LALCTIHIVY
+18 ERF
-28 ADNQNSK
+28 QK
-35 EASSND
+35 E
-41 LGFMQQSFDTKQVE
+41 L
-55 HTSKTKLTSYD
+55 
-66 KSGQQSDATGNLS
+66 
-79 DLSGNLTTNNS
+79 
-90 TGSNSLG
+90 
-97 NYSEIVGG
+97 
-105 SETKIPKGLGK
+105 
-116 KHSYTSWQS
+116 
-125 VNSSNKDAFK
+125 
-135 LVKKTGLHFDNEGFA
+135 
-150 KIRGRYVV
+150 
-158 ICTKV
+158 
-163 FGDVGDYVDF
+163 
-173 YKENGTVIPCIIGD
+173 
-187 IKNSSNKWGTSNGKD
+187 
-202 VLDFFVDRAT
+202 
-212 WYPVDEGGN
+212 N

-264 NIIKKLNTIGNALET
+264 NIVKKLNTIGNALET

-289 IVLCFIFYFAFK
+289 LVLCFIFYFAFK

>member
-1 MKQSKMT
+1 MNTDKKQQEVLSYDDLKIKLTNLQRDLAKCRENIENYERQSKHLEHEELNIKQSFERT
-8 LIALVIILIG
+8 LSEESNKELNQYVNNLSAPVANKVTELEDELLELEDRFKEEMSKFSKEDLTDYYYSESEMLEDVHKALAMLNERLTNLIG
-18 LALCTIHIVY
+18 ERF
-28 ADNQNSK
+28 QK
-35 EASSND
+35 E
-41 LGFMQQSFDTKQVE
+41 L
-55 HTSKTKLTSYD
+55 
-66 KSGQQSDATGNLS
+66 
-79 DLSGNLTTNNS
+79 
-90 TGSNSLG
+90 
-97 NYSEIVGG
+97 
-105 SETKIPKGLGK
+105 
-116 KHSYTSWQS
+116 
-125 VNSSNKDAFK
+125 
-135 LVKKTGLHFDNEGFA
+135 
-150 KIRGRYVV
+150 
-158 ICTKV
+158 
-163 FGDVGDYVDF
+163 
-173 YKENGTVIPCIIGD
+173 
-187 IKNSSNKWGTSNGKD
+187 
-202 VLDFFVDRAT
+202 
-212 WYPVDEGGN
+212 N
-221 QQLDSVSFKIQEDD
+221 QQLDSVSFKIQADD

-264 NIIKKLNTIGNALET
+264 NIVKKLNTIGNALET

-289 IVLCFIFYFAFK
+289 LVLCFIFYFAFK

-315 IYNVKL
+315 IYNVKF

-342 EQMYRD
+342 EQMYRE

>member
-1 MKQSKMT
+1 MNTDKKQQEVLSYDDLKIKLTNLQRDLAKCRENIENYERQSKHLEHEELNIKQSFERT
-8 LIALVIILIG
+8 LSEESNKELNQYVNNLSAPVANKVTELEDELLELEDRFKEEMSKFSKEDLTDYYYSESEMLEDVHKALAMLNERLTNLIG
-18 LALCTIHIVY
+18 ERF
-28 ADNQNSK
+28 QK
-35 EASSND
+35 E
-41 LGFMQQSFDTKQVE
+41 L
-55 HTSKTKLTSYD
+55 
-66 KSGQQSDATGNLS
+66 
-79 DLSGNLTTNNS
+79 
-90 TGSNSLG
+90 
-97 NYSEIVGG
+97 
-105 SETKIPKGLGK
+105 
-116 KHSYTSWQS
+116 
-125 VNSSNKDAFK
+125 
-135 LVKKTGLHFDNEGFA
+135 
-150 KIRGRYVV
+150 
-158 ICTKV
+158 
-163 FGDVGDYVDF
+163 
-173 YKENGTVIPCIIGD
+173 
-187 IKNSSNKWGTSNGKD
+187 
-202 VLDFFVDRAT
+202 
-212 WYPVDEGGN
+212 N
-221 QQLDSVSFKIQEDD
+221 QQLDSVSFKIQADD

-264 NIIKKLNTIGNALET
+264 NIVKKLNTIGNALET

-289 IVLCFIFYFAFK
+289 LVLCFIFYFAFK

-571 ITRTTNIKREFN
+571 IARTTNIKREFN

>member
-1 MKQSKMT
+1 MHKLNVDMNTDKKQQEVLSYDDLKIKLTNLQRDLAKCRENIENYERQSKHLEHEELNIKQSFERT
-8 LIALVIILIG
+8 LSEESNKELNQYVNNLSAPVAKKVTELEDELLELEDRFKEEMSKFSKEDLTDYYYSESEMLEDVHKALAMLNERLTNLIG
-18 LALCTIHIVY
+18 ERF
-28 ADNQNSK
+28 QK
-35 EASSND
+35 E
-41 LGFMQQSFDTKQVE
+41 L
-55 HTSKTKLTSYD
+55 
-66 KSGQQSDATGNLS
+66 
-79 DLSGNLTTNNS
+79 
-90 TGSNSLG
+90 
-97 NYSEIVGG
+97 
-105 SETKIPKGLGK
+105 
-116 KHSYTSWQS
+116 
-125 VNSSNKDAFK
+125 
-135 LVKKTGLHFDNEGFA
+135 
-150 KIRGRYVV
+150 
-158 ICTKV
+158 
-163 FGDVGDYVDF
+163 
-173 YKENGTVIPCIIGD
+173 
-187 IKNSSNKWGTSNGKD
+187 
-202 VLDFFVDRAT
+202 
-212 WYPVDEGGN
+212 N
-221 QQLDSVSFKIQEDD
+221 QQLDSVSFKIQADD

-289 IVLCFIFYFAFK
+289 LVLCFIFYFAFK

-342 EQMYRD
+342 EQMYRE

-524 TIFDDKFMGRDYL
+524 TIFDDKFMGRDYV

>member
-1 MKQSKMT
+1 MNTDKKQQEVLSYDDLKIKLTNLQRDLAKCRENIENYERQSKHLEHEELNIKQSFERT
-8 LIALVIILIG
+8 LSEESNKELNQYVNNLSAPVANKVTELEDELLELEDRFKEEMSKFSKEDLTDYYYSESEMLEDVHKALAMLNERLTNLIG
-18 LALCTIHIVY
+18 ERF
-28 ADNQNSK
+28 QK
-35 EASSND
+35 E
-41 LGFMQQSFDTKQVE
+41 L
-55 HTSKTKLTSYD
+55 
-66 KSGQQSDATGNLS
+66 
-79 DLSGNLTTNNS
+79 
-90 TGSNSLG
+90 
-97 NYSEIVGG
+97 
-105 SETKIPKGLGK
+105 
-116 KHSYTSWQS
+116 
-125 VNSSNKDAFK
+125 
-135 LVKKTGLHFDNEGFA
+135 
-150 KIRGRYVV
+150 
-158 ICTKV
+158 
-163 FGDVGDYVDF
+163 
-173 YKENGTVIPCIIGD
+173 
-187 IKNSSNKWGTSNGKD
+187 
-202 VLDFFVDRAT
+202 
-212 WYPVDEGGN
+212 N
-221 QQLDSVSFKIQEDD
+221 QQLDSVSFKIQADD

-264 NIIKKLNTIGNALET
+264 NIVKKLNTIGNALET

-289 IVLCFIFYFAFK
+289 LVLCFIFYFAFK

-435 ELEVT
+435 ELEVA

-636 FLSMENFSQGGNDAK
+636 FLSMENFSQGGNNAK

>member
-1 MKQSKMT
+1 MHKLNVDMNTDKKQQEVLSYDDLKIKLTNLQRDLAKCRENIENYERQSKHLEHEELNIKQSFERT
-8 LIALVIILIG
+8 LSEESNKELNQYVNNLSAPVANKVTELEDELLELEDRFKEEMSKLSKEDLTDYYYSESEMLEDIHKALAMLNERLINLIG
-18 LALCTIHIVY
+18 ERF
-28 ADNQNSK
+28 QK
-35 EASSND
+35 E
-41 LGFMQQSFDTKQVE
+41 L
-55 HTSKTKLTSYD
+55 
-66 KSGQQSDATGNLS
+66 
-79 DLSGNLTTNNS
+79 
-90 TGSNSLG
+90 
-97 NYSEIVGG
+97 
-105 SETKIPKGLGK
+105 
-116 KHSYTSWQS
+116 
-125 VNSSNKDAFK
+125 
-135 LVKKTGLHFDNEGFA
+135 
-150 KIRGRYVV
+150 
-158 ICTKV
+158 
-163 FGDVGDYVDF
+163 
-173 YKENGTVIPCIIGD
+173 
-187 IKNSSNKWGTSNGKD
+187 
-202 VLDFFVDRAT
+202 
-212 WYPVDEGGN
+212 N

-248 YFDNIQ
+248 YFANIQ

-264 NIIKKLNTIGNALET
+264 NIVKKLNTIGNALET

-289 IVLCFIFYFAFK
+289 LVLCFIFYFAFK

-342 EQMYRD
+342 EQMYRE

>member
-1 MKQSKMT
+1 MVNFVDWKEMHKLNVDMNTDKKQQEVLSYDDLKIKLTNLQRDLAKCRENIENYERQSKHLEHEELNIKQSFERT
-8 LIALVIILIG
+8 LSEESNKELNQYVNNLSAPVANKVTELEDELLELEDRFKEEMSKFSKEDLTDYYYSESEMLEDVHKALAMLNERLTNLIG
-18 LALCTIHIVY
+18 ERF
-28 ADNQNSK
+28 QK
-35 EASSND
+35 E
-41 LGFMQQSFDTKQVE
+41 L
-55 HTSKTKLTSYD
+55 
-66 KSGQQSDATGNLS
+66 
-79 DLSGNLTTNNS
+79 
-90 TGSNSLG
+90 
-97 NYSEIVGG
+97 
-105 SETKIPKGLGK
+105 
-116 KHSYTSWQS
+116 
-125 VNSSNKDAFK
+125 
-135 LVKKTGLHFDNEGFA
+135 
-150 KIRGRYVV
+150 
-158 ICTKV
+158 
-163 FGDVGDYVDF
+163 
-173 YKENGTVIPCIIGD
+173 
-187 IKNSSNKWGTSNGKD
+187 
-202 VLDFFVDRAT
+202 
-212 WYPVDEGGN
+212 N

-289 IVLCFIFYFAFK
+289 LVLCFIFYFAFK

-440 KQQFDQAA
+440 KQQFDQAV

>member
-1 MKQSKMT
+1 MVNFVDWKEMHKLNVDMNTDKKQQEVLSYDDLKIKLTNLQRDLAKCRENIENYERQSKHLEHEELNIKQSFERT
-8 LIALVIILIG
+8 LSEESNKELNQYVNNLSAPVANKVTELEDELLELEDRFKEEMSKFSKEDLTDYYYSESEMLEDVHKALAMLNERLTNLIG
-18 LALCTIHIVY
+18 ERF
-28 ADNQNSK
+28 QK
-35 EASSND
+35 E
-41 LGFMQQSFDTKQVE
+41 L
-55 HTSKTKLTSYD
+55 
-66 KSGQQSDATGNLS
+66 
-79 DLSGNLTTNNS
+79 
-90 TGSNSLG
+90 
-97 NYSEIVGG
+97 
-105 SETKIPKGLGK
+105 
-116 KHSYTSWQS
+116 
-125 VNSSNKDAFK
+125 
-135 LVKKTGLHFDNEGFA
+135 
-150 KIRGRYVV
+150 
-158 ICTKV
+158 
-163 FGDVGDYVDF
+163 
-173 YKENGTVIPCIIGD
+173 
-187 IKNSSNKWGTSNGKD
+187 
-202 VLDFFVDRAT
+202 
-212 WYPVDEGGN
+212 N
-221 QQLDSVSFKIQEDD
+221 QQLDSVNFKIQEDD

-264 NIIKKLNTIGNALET
+264 NIVKKLNTIGNALET

-289 IVLCFIFYFAFK
+289 LVLCFIFYFAFK